1 MFAKLSFAFEVESPS
16 YLKEDLRKPE
26 RVKIVILLKKR
37 QIISKWV
44 AESNLL
50 VKIGCSDGFFVAIY
64 TFFLF
69 SPVVL

>member
-37 QIISKWV
+37 TDNFKMGSGKQLTC
-44 AESNLL
+44 ENRLL
-50 VKIGCSDGFFVAIY
+50 
-64 TFFLF
+64 
-69 SPVVL
+69 